1 MESLHLLTTDMY
13 PTHINPKDTITIGNK
28 LLSSLQHKSN
38 YNKSIGEVFGK
49 EDLQILF
56 KQFPIKQSESMNSE
70 PGFMEFAVH
79 ALHVMAKS
87 ITFDKN
93 LLYSL

>member
-1 MESLHLLTTDMY
+1 MH
-13 PTHINPKDTITIGNK
+13 PTHVNPKDTITIGNK
-28 LLSSLQHKSN
+28 LLSFLQDNSN

-49 EDLQILF
+49 QDLQILF
-56 KQFPIKQSESMNSE
+56 KQFPIKQNESMYLE
-70 PGFMEFAVH
+70 PRFLEFAVH

-87 ITFDKN
+87 LTFDKN